1 MSEHIAFAIRQ
12 LEASVQSAL
21 DCQCA
26 DPGSAQYGAVEGT
39 LQGYTEAH
47 SGGVYT
53 ARTLLLGYYTPGCR
67 YEGDALLLE
76 RAMLAL
82 EYSLGRQHKDGT
94 FDLLETNF
102 HDGAETSF
110 IAQTICPVALMLKRC
125 PPKTELEDRV
135 RGQLDRLI
143 GRIADGIV
151 NGGFHTPNHRW
162 VMSAA
167 LGMCHALTGRQDC
180 LDKMNALLREGI
192 DCDGEGEY
200 TERSSGV
207 YNIICDRAL
216 ITLSEVCG
224 LHGLLEHVQRNL
236 RMVIKYFEPD
246 LTVNTVNSTRQDAG
260 TAPDWRIYYGLYLF
274 MALRTGDREFRWIA
288 DRMLEQSESAFSWAA
303 RQSGQGMM
311 PYFEYLSFVLMDPSL
326 RKEWRQDETCPPSFD
341 FVQHFVASGIVRARK
356 GDTSLTLIRENPVFA
371 VLKHR
376 RHQARLRLA
385 GTFYS
390 RGQFEAQRIS
400 EMSGGF
406 ELAFQNRW
414 GYKGPLP
421 EAPETSVWRLMD
433 HSRRPDVMMQ
443 DYLLSVRVWPVS
455 GGARFHIS
463 ARGVENVLMK
473 LEILLEGGARYST
486 ACTEMH
492 TRPGD
497 YIFQKQGDAEYIYPD
512 RTVLRILGG
521 SCTHLSGRAMRG
533 TLPGNDRDVFI
544 ALSAQTPWEQDLEL
558 RFEG

>member
-1 MSEHIAFAIRQ
+1 MSVHIAFAIQQ
-12 LEASVQSAL
+12 LEASVQGIL
-21 DCQCA
+21 TYQCTDHA
-26 DPGSAQYGAVEGT
+26 SPLCGAVEGT

-53 ARTLLLGYYTPGCR
+53 ARTLLLAYYTPGCR
-67 YEGDALLLE
+67 YEGDALLLG
-76 RAMLAL
+76 RALLAL
-82 EYSLGRQHKDGT
+82 DYSLRREHGDGT

-110 IAQTICPVALMLKRC
+110 IAQTICPIALLLRRH
-125 PPKTELEDRV
+125 PPETEMETEVHER
-135 RGQLDRLI
+135 LDRLI
-143 GRIADGIV
+143 SRITDGIV

-167 LGMCHALTGRQDC
+167 LGMCHALTGRQEC

-192 DCDGEGEY
+192 DCDAEGEY

-224 LHGLLEHVQRNL
+224 LHGLLDHVTRNL

-246 LTVNTVNSTRQDAG
+246 LTVNTINSTRQDAG

-274 MALRTGDREFRWIA
+274 MAMKTGDREFRWIA
-288 DRMLEQSESAFSWAA
+288 DRMLEQSKSAFTWAA

-311 PYFEYLSFVLMDPSL
+311 PYFEYLPFVLTDSSL
-326 RKEWRQDETCPPSFD
+326 SDAWQEIETSPPCFD
-341 FVQHFVASGIVRARK
+341 FVQHFVSSGIVRARR

-371 VLKHR
+371 MLQHR
-376 RHQARLRLA
+376 RHQLCLRLA

-390 RGQFEAQRIS
+390 RGQFEAQEIS
-400 EMSGGF
+400 EMPDGF
-406 ELAFQNRW
+406 ELSFHNRW

-443 DYLLSVRVWPVS
+443 DYILRVQVKPIS
-455 GGARFHIS
+455 GGARFRIS
-463 ARGVENVLMK
+463 AQGVENVLMK

-486 ACTEMH
+486 ASTEMH

-497 YIFQKQGDAEYIYPD
+497 YIFQKQGDAEYIYLD
-512 RTVLRILGG
+512 RTVLHIRGG

-533 TLPGNDRDVFI
+533 TLPGNDSNVFI
-544 ALSAQTPWEQDLEL
+544 VLSAQTPWEQELEL
-558 RFEG
+558 EFEG